1 MGVGRDFDYFGPM
14 SSGPM
19 QENGNWENADMVLDS
34 DEEKAR
40 ASQGQMATQNEG
52 HRGYETHGEAPT
64 GQERTR
70 TQRPWWCD
78 LLASPVKRLRL
89 NDWSSMWTSPPSE
102 LTLPER
108 DGSCGESETETAG
121 MAKVLVND
129 VKPKEQVIAQRR
141 SDLPVRAGDKRR
153 GKHIP
158 KPTLKRAI
166 ELVKSKQRRDGMVA
180 RIEGDYYSNSWRAA
194 KESRRRSIMKI
205 LEAAEASYPLSPES
219 LRMLAGS
226 LKEAGYKSAYNVHH
240 RSEDPSRRV
249 GARLVSPFGPTLQVD
264 NECSKTRNGT
274 AKESPKSSRR
284 DVVQRVSTT

>member
-1 MGVGRDFDYFGPM
+1 MRVGRDFDYFGPM

-141 SDLPVRAGDKRR
+141 LDLPVRAGDKRR

-205 LEAAEASYPLSPES
+205 LEAAEASYPLCPES

-226 LKEAGYKSAYNVHH
+226 E
-240 RSEDPSRRV
+240 RS
-249 GARLVSPFGPTLQVD
+249 GLQV
-264 NECSKTRNGT
+264 GI
-274 AKESPKSSRR
+274 
-284 DVVQRVSTT
+284 